1 MLLSNGSSDTPLRGK
16 LEDRCRTLRHRSGCE
31 LGLDDGGW
39 VGGGH
44 RLWERAGVQ
53 SAPSRESK
61 PSRPL
66 TAAKTTTAAR
76 TSSAS
81 ISGPL
86 LTAGGAGGAGGAGL
100 ALGRGLAAKVGD
112 VLGGPQRAELGK
124 RLVHGVLLGH

>member
-31 LGLDDGGW
+31 LGLDDGGC

-53 SAPSRESK
+53 SAPSREAK
-61 PSRPL
+61 PRRPL
-66 TAAKTTTAAR
+66 TAAKT
-76 TSSAS
+76 SSAI
-81 ISGPL
+81 ISVPPL
-86 LTAGGAGGAGGAGL
+86 TAGGAGGAGL

-112 VLGGPQRAELGK
+112 VLGGQQRAELGK
-124 RLVHGVLLGH
+124 RLVHAVLLGH